1 MTCPRCGLPNP
12 PDAVFCGRCG
22 APLASSAPSGP
33 PPPAPPPAGPQ
44 PGVPGPSV
52 VLACVAG
59 PDAGKRFVLGASGVT
74 LGTAL
79 HSGLLSDDPE
89 AAPAHAD
96 FVFQNGTLYFRSHDG
111 ASLFLNGAALAEGT
125 LPPGGQLRVGRSL
138 WQGEPVPMPG
148 PANGAVPPRAAGPPP
163 AGALPSGSWFQAL
176 NQRVGEVTGVSPVEG
191 LDARE
196 MFSSVLEKRTEE
208 DVEDFFLVGG
218 RATTP
223 PIESVPA
230 VWPKPWLFFKIFLLS
245 LLAYGGFFFGVQEF
259 GNTNC
264 LPGLILL
271 GSFAIP
277 LTVVVLYFEMN
288 VPRNVSF
295 YQVFRAIL
303 VGGVLSLIVSLFG
316 YGLFGGGLPGVIEEV
331 GKAAALLLFVGHPK
345 YRWTLNGLLL
355 GGAIGA
361 GFAGFESAG
370 YALKALLGGLA
381 LTDTGGLHI
390 DFNVIQQTLLF
401 RGVLAPGGH
410 VAWAAL
416 EGAALWKVKGD
427 RPFQYAMLG
436 DGRFLRVLF
445 LAMGLHTLWDIE
457 LVIRLPQLLYFALL
471 IGLIVVA
478 WLAILSF
485 IQDGIKQVQAA
496 QVERAGLSAP
506 AQAGLEATVTP

>member
-22 APLASSAPSGP
+22 ASLTASAPNGP
-33 PPPAPPPAGPQ
+33 LPSPPA
-44 PGVPGPSV
+44 PSV
-52 VLACVAG
+52 VLACVSG
-59 PDAGKRFVLGASGVT
+59 PDAGKRFILGASGVT

-79 HSGLLSDDPE
+79 HSGLLSDDPD

-96 FVFQNGTLYFRSHDG
+96 FVFQNGYLYFRSHDG
-111 ASLFLNGAALAEGT
+111 APLFLDGAPLVEGT

-138 WQGEPVPMPG
+138 WQGEPVAAPG
-148 PANGAVPPRAAGPPP
+148 PMNGVAPGAAARPVRAMPAGPPP
-163 AGALPSGSWFQAL
+163 IRTLPAGTWFQAL
-176 NQRVGEVTGVSPVEG
+176 NQRVGAVTGVSPVEG

-218 RATTP
+218 RSTTP

-230 VWPKPWLFFKIFLLS
+230 IWPKPWLFFKIFLLS

-277 LTVVVLYFEMN
+277 LTVVVFYFEMN

-303 VGGVLSLIVSLFG
+303 VGGVLALVVSLFG
-316 YGLFGGGLPGVIEEV
+316 FGLFGAGLPGVIEEV
-331 GKAAALLLFVGHPK
+331 GKTAALLLFVGHPK

-355 GGAIGA
+355 GGAVGA

-370 YALKALLGGLA
+370 YALSALIGHLEV
-381 LTDTGGLHI
+381 TDTGGIHVN
-390 DFNVIQQTLLF
+390 FEAIQQTLLF

-427 RPFQYAMLG
+427 QPFRWTMLG
-436 DGRFLRVLF
+436 DSRFLRVLA
-445 LAMGLHTLWDIE
+445 LAMGLHTLWDIQ
-457 LVIRLPQLLYFALL
+457 LVVHLPLILYFVLL
-471 IGLIVVA
+471 ATLIVVA
-478 WLAILSF
+478 WMAILSF

-496 QVERAGLSAP
+496 QVERSELRGP
-506 AQAGLEATVTP
+506 EQVGMEGRVTP

>member
-1 MTCPRCGLPNP
+1 M
-12 PDAVFCGRCG
+12 G
-22 APLASSAPSGP
+22 A
-33 PPPAPPPAGPQ
+33 
-44 PGVPGPSV
+44 
-52 VLACVAG
+52 
-59 PDAGKRFVLGASGVT
+59 
-74 LGTAL
+74 
-79 HSGLLSDDPE
+79 
-89 AAPAHAD
+89 
-96 FVFQNGTLYFRSHDG
+96 
-111 ASLFLNGAALAEGT
+111 
-125 LPPGGQLRVGRSL
+125 
-138 WQGEPVPMPG
+138 
-148 PANGAVPPRAAGPPP
+148 
-163 AGALPSGSWFQAL
+163 
-176 NQRVGEVTGVSPVEG
+176 VTGVSPVEG

-223 PIESVPA
+223 PIEAVPA
-230 VWPKPWLFFKIFLLS
+230 VWPKPWLFFKILLLS

-259 GNTNC
+259 GNPNC

-303 VGGVLSLIVSLFG
+303 IGGVLSLIVSLFG

-331 GKAAALLLFVGHPK
+331 GKAAALLLFASHPK

-370 YALKALLGGLA
+370 YALKALLGSLA
-381 LTDTGGLHI
+381 VTDTGGLHI
-390 DFNVIQQTLLF
+390 DFDAIQHTILL

-457 LVIRLPQLLYFALL
+457 LIVPLPMLIYYVLLS
-471 IGLIVVA
+471 GLIVVA
-478 WLAILSF
+478 WLAILGF

-496 QVERAGLSAP
+496 QVERAAVGTLRP
-506 AQAGLEATVTP
+506 AGMEGATTEGAATP